1 MENDESISLKE
12 FLGSLEG
19 GKYTSWATAFLD
31 QETLK
36 ALLWAIGEFGY
47 RAESASKANWINIHI
62 DEEVSVETGGWPEG
76 RILVAINAIIDIVGG
91 KKMTLSELTDQIR
104 QTLRR

>member
-12 FLGSLEG
+12 FLCSLAG
-19 GKYTSWATAFLD
+19 GKYTSWVPSD
-31 QETLK
+31 GETLS
-36 ALLWAIGEFGY
+36 ALFWAIGEFGY

-91 KKMTLSELTDQIR
+91 KTMTLSELTDQIR